1 MKDKSIVEWEKVD
14 QNSNY
19 QTKFIAGEANAQK
32 AIDII
37 EEKFS
42 WVGLTEE
49 YDKAVES
56 FKAYFK
62 LDDLFVEQK
71 VTNRS
76 LSGNDEK
83 NRVKREYSDFIQE
96 MNTEDQI
103 LYDYIKKNIW
113 PKFKD
118 LKADKTVKTKYNSL
132 ERKLNMLS
140 FQIDRQRKF
149 KPTEI
154 NTKNLIRFYKRWYRK

>member
-1 MKDKSIVEWEKVD
+1 
-14 QNSNY
+14 
-19 QTKFIAGEANAQK
+19 
-32 AIDII
+32 
-37 EEKFS
+37 
-42 WVGLTEE
+42 
-49 YDKAVES
+49 
-56 FKAYFK
+56 
-62 LDDLFVEQK
+62 
-71 VTNRS
+71 

-103 LYDYIKKNIW
+103 LYDYIKENIW

-118 LKADKTVKTKYNSL
+118 FKVDKTVKTKYNSL